1 MTPHLR
7 RLLLLVASFGI
18 PTFLSLAMPGV
29 GWGMGLVTTGIPSDY
44 LFDCS
49 NLTLTK
55 ADVLGGADHWYQFE
69 GSCVFK
75 PGPAA
80 HVDSVSVIVHT
91 KWVEWEKKALEKV
104 LFQSE
109 TGGWIDTVTVCGA
122 DPWLN
127 HATTCSGILS
137 SPSEWIL
144 HFLTQAGVNAKDAP
158 LTRNLADAQTA
169 AKVNVPVG
177 QTPPPPAPKKV
188 TILSP
193 AKNQVVVGDHVLVTT
208 KWPVTFSPAE
218 AGQSLC
224 MINFQWWHLTLSAD
238 GSPSAGVVPVMG
250 FIETL
255 ADCVASEGLSY
266 SRTMLR
272 DLLYERKLAS
282 LEAGGK
288 GEWRI
293 SVGKLGP
300 SGYTTDLQL
309 LSDWRNF
316 TIADPSYQF
325 EIVRGLQRQA
335 MASDVESRSTGRP
348 ARAPAREPAPEAGAR
363 RTPDASSRA
372 GAVPPVV
379 DRESPVA
386 GGRAVP
392 ARVIVATI
400 VSASPVKAGRTGT
413 LFVLVKNTGLRRSA
427 APVKLSVKCRVVSGG
442 PCPLDERVQALP
454 KLESGQMV
462 TVAVRG
468 TKLATPGV
476 YAVSALVLP
485 GTAREGKSIDLTV
498 E

>member
-1 MTPHLR
+1 MTPYLR
-7 RLLLLVASFGI
+7 RLLFLLSSLAI
-18 PTFLSLAMPGV
+18 QTALSLAMPGV
-29 GWGMGLVTTGIPSDY
+29 GWAMGLATHGIPSNY
-44 LFDCS
+44 QFDCS

-75 PGPAA
+75 AGPATA
-80 HVDSVSVIVHT
+80 VDSVSVIVHT
-91 KWVEWEKKALEKV
+91 KWVEGEKKALEKL

-109 TGGWIDTVTVCGA
+109 TGGWIDTVAVCGA

-144 HFLTQAGVNAKDAP
+144 HFLGQAGVTAKDAP
-158 LTRNLADAQTA
+158 LTRTLADAQTA

-177 QTPPPPAPKKV
+177 QTPPPPPAKV

-208 KWPVTFSPAE
+208 KWPVTFSQKE
-218 AGQSLC
+218 ADQPLC
-224 MINFQWWHLTLSAD
+224 MISFQWWHLTVSAD
-238 GSPSAGVVPVMG
+238 GYPSAGVVPVMG

-255 ADCVASEGLSY
+255 ADCLASGGLSY

-272 DLLYERKLAS
+272 DLLYERKLAP

-300 SGYTTDLQL
+300 SGDTTDLQL

-316 TIADPSYQF
+316 TITDPSYQF

-348 ARAPAREPAPEAGAR
+348 ARAAAREPAPEASAR
-363 RTPDASSRA
+363 RTPDESSRA
-372 GAVPPVV
+372 GAVPPAV

-386 GGRAVP
+386 GDRAVR

-400 VSASPVKAGRTGT
+400 VPSSPVKAGRAGT
-413 LFVLVKNTGLRRSA
+413 LFVQVQNTGLRRSA

-442 PCPLDERVQALP
+442 PCPLEEHVKTLP
-454 KLESGQMV
+454 KLEAGQTV

-468 TKLATPGV
+468 KKRATPGV
-476 YAVSALVLP
+476 YAVSAQVLP
-485 GTAREGKSIDLTV
+485 GTAGEGKSIDLTV